1 MELTLAIVKPDSV
14 KAGNTGR
21 ILAHLEERGFVLRA
35 VRMLRLTEAQARGF
49 YEVHKERPFY
59 GELVEFMTSGPVVP
73 VALERDNA
81 VAYLREVMGATDSKR
96 AAPGTIRQLFGT
108 DVQYNAIHGSDS
120 VENAAKELAFFFSR
134 AELIGAR

>member
-14 KAGNTGR
+14 RAGNTGR
-21 ILAHLEERGFVLRA
+21 ILAHLEERGFALRA

-49 YEVHKERPFY
+49 YEVHKERPFF
-59 GELVEFMTSGPVVP
+59 GELVEFMTSGAVVP

-96 AAPGTIRQLFGT
+96 AAPGTIRQLYGT
-108 DVQYNAIHGSDS
+108 DVQNNAIHGSDS